1 MWKIM
6 REREREREKWCFM
19 CVGGER
25 EEKGRKKREKY

>member
-6 REREREREKWCFM
+6 RERERKKKWCFM